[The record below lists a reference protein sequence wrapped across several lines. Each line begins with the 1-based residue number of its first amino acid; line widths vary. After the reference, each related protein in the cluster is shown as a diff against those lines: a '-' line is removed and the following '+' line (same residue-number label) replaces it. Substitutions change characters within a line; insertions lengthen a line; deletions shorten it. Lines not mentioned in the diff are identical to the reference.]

1 MSFIS
6 KVELKKQLKDLGIK
20 VEGNYVRKRDLVL
33 AIKEPV
39 WKNDSVK
46 YAKELGEYLMEA
58 KLTISSV
65 LDDMNFYV
73 IKVSE
78 KTVLKELKQ
87 LIPWYVRLWS
97 EYRTKMIVWWY
108 TKVVSSNR

>member
-58 KLTISSV
+58 KLTILSV
-65 LDDMNFYV
+65 LDDMNFYEN
-73 IKVSE
+73 KFCSE
-78 KTVLKELKQ
+78 EKKKEMADAIENINHVENELKAWNQ
-87 LIPWYVRLWS
+87 
-97 EYRTKMIVWWY
+97 
-108 TKVVSSNR
+108 